1 MQDPKKE
8 TLRRELTIDRA
19 AVKIDQ
25 DARTVELSFSS
36 EEPVERWFGT
46 EVLSHDDGAMRM
58 ERLNS
63 AAPLLVNH
71 DTDDQVGVIESARLE
86 GGKGKA
92 VVRFSKSARGQEIFQ
107 DVVDGIRRLVS
118 VGYRI
123 HETKTEKK
131 SGGVEVVRVT
141 DWEPLEISL
150 VAVPADATVGVGRAN
165 VSQTTDPN
173 PKLERT
179 KTVNEPTNEP
189 KVEVREVPDPKAHAT
204 GAAEGQKAERE
215 RITEIN
221 AIAGLY
227 AGNSKVRE
235 LADKAITDGAP
246 LAEFRGEAL
255 KALAVKPLVPSKQEA
270 RDIEQFSLV
279 RAIGKLVANERLDGV
294 EREMHEEG
302 LKEARANG
310 VALQG
315 NLCVPHVVLAH
326 GQRDLSATGG
336 SNGSEGGVTVPTIV
350 GSMID
355 LLYARMVLRGLGA
368 QFLTGLSGN
377 IDFPKLTAGSAPLH
391 KGENVALGESSP
403 TFSKVTLSPN
413 RCGTFV
419 EISKQL
425 LIQSNASVEAMIRND
440 IATALALK
448 MEAGALTGAGAN
460 SEPLG
465 LLTYD
470 SGFTSGIT
478 EVAGGTDGAAPS
490 WANVVALETAIANLN
505 ADAGSLS
512 YLTNPKVRGKMKTTP
527 KVSSTDSVMLW
538 ENNGS
543 PINGYRA
550 EVTTQVPSNLDKGSA
565 TGVCSAMIF
574 GNWSDLIIGMWGGLD
589 IAANPYIKDIE
600 GLVRITA
607 ASFYDTVVRRGASF
621 AALRDITT
629 T

>member
-1 MQDPKKE
+1 MQDIKNQ

-19 AVKIDQ
+19 AKIEVE
-25 DARTVELSFSS
+25 ARTVELSFSS
-36 EEPVERWFGT
+36 ETPVERWFGS
-46 EVLSHDDGAMRM
+46 EVLAHDGKVRL
-58 ERLNS
+58 ERLN
-63 AAPLLVNH
+63 AGAPLLVNH
-71 DTDDQVGVIESARLE
+71 DSGDQVGVIEKAYVDGDKAR
-86 GGKGKA
+86 A
-92 VVRFSKSARGQEIFQ
+92 VVRFSKSARGEEIFQ

-150 VAVPADATVGVGRAN
+150 VAVPADASVGVGRAAEPM
-165 VSQTTDPN
+165 TTDQN
-173 PKLERT
+173 KLERN
-179 KTVNEPTNEP
+179 KKVNEPTNEP
-189 KVEVREVPDPKAHAT
+189 KVEVREVPDPKAHEK

-215 RITEIN
+215 RINEIH
-221 AIAGLY
+221 AIANLH
-227 AGNSKVRE
+227 AGNSKLRE
-235 LADKAITDGAP
+235 IADKAIAEGTALG
-246 LAEFRGEAL
+246 EFRADAL
-255 KALAVKPLVPSKQEA
+255 KALASKPMVPSKQES
-270 RDIEQFSLV
+270 REIEQFSLV
-279 RAIGKLVANERLDGV
+279 RALGKLISNERLDGI

-302 LKEARANG
+302 IKEARANG

-315 NLCVPHVVLAH
+315 NLCVPHVVLNH
-326 GQRDLSATGG
+326 GRRELTATGG
-336 SNGSEGGVTVPTIV
+336 SNGDQGGVTVPTIV

-377 IDFPKLTAGSAPLH
+377 IDFPKLSAGSAPLH

-403 TFSKVTLSPN
+403 TFTKVSLSPN
-413 RCGTFV
+413 RCGTYV

-425 LIQSNASVEAMIRND
+425 LIQSNASVEAMVRND

-448 MEAGALTGAGAN
+448 MEAGALTGAGAS

-478 EVAGGTDGAAPS
+478 EVVGGTDGAAPS
-490 WANVVALETAIANLN
+490 WANVVALETAVANLN
-505 ADAGSLS
+505 ADIGSIA

-550 EVTTQVPSNLDKGSA
+550 EVTTQVPSDLDKGSA

-607 ASFYDTVVRRGASF
+607 ASFYDTVVRRGSSF